1 MAVERSEALETELA
15 EAKATAEQ
23 RQAALQAKLEEAAA
37 RAEAAE
43 KRAADLD
50 ASLAKSSASDSA
62 ALSAVRTELS
72 ERCHAVTKLERELKE
87 IRAAKEMAD
96 DQSSTL
102 SDDLKA
108 CQAELQT
115 TLEEAIDTRINL
127 DALGQEL
134 QALKDAT
141 ESTDADAKSQAE
153 GGGGG
158 GGKDAAAVA
167 GLSAELAATKQSL
180 IEAVECGEAA
190 ADALSE
196 LRLLSKGPWQVG
208 DSCQIEMAAEA
219 TASPSPEDA
228 TGHGPDKDS
237 AADHVKDGGS
247 SKGRACYTGTIRFL
261 GEAAICGGNDLDQAA
276 AAALSTWVGV
286 ELTAPVGR
294 NDGSVR
300 GVRYFTCPP
309 QHGLLVRPERL
320 LLPPLATTTV
330 AAAAGGGG
338 GGATDPLAASSF
350 SDTKEV
356 GQLRDQIASMAEDL
370 KRATQ
375 SRRQA
380 DSARKHLE
388 ASLSTAQAEAESVRA
403 AAEEER
409 SGRGK
414 AEARAVT
421 LSQELARLS
430 EEVKRLQGYLSSKRG
445 GGGASGPA
453 AEKRAAAM
461 TLEERE
467 AVRKNKTL
475 SCLLLYTKR
484 SIYQDRLTTNIV
496 KS

>member
-72 ERCHAVTKLERELKE
+72 ERCHAVTTLERELKE

-208 DSCQIEMAAEA
+208 DSCQIEMAAET

-237 AADHVKDGGS
+237 AADGGS
-247 SKGRACYTGTIRFL
+247 GSKGRACYTGTIRFL

-320 LLPPLATTTV
+320 LLPPPATTTV

-338 GGATDPLAASSF
+338 GGATDPLAATSF
-350 SDTKEV
+350 GDTKEV

-380 DSARKHLE
+380 DSARKQLE
-388 ASLSTAQAEAESVRA
+388 AALSTAQAEAESVRA

-445 GGGASGPA
+445 GGGGGASGAA

>member
-1 MAVERSEALETELA
+1 V
-15 EAKATAEQ
+15 
-23 RQAALQAKLEEAAA
+23 
-37 RAEAAE
+37 
-43 KRAADLD
+43 
-50 ASLAKSSASDSA
+50 
-62 ALSAVRTELS
+62 
-72 ERCHAVTKLERELKE
+72 
-87 IRAAKEMAD
+87 
-96 DQSSTL
+96 
-102 SDDLKA
+102 
-108 CQAELQT
+108 
-115 TLEEAIDTRINL
+115 
-127 DALGQEL
+127 
-134 QALKDAT
+134 
-141 ESTDADAKSQAE
+141 
-153 GGGGG
+153 
-158 GGKDAAAVA
+158 
-167 GLSAELAATKQSL
+167 ELAATKQSL

-237 AADHVKDGGS
+237 AADHVKDGSS

-276 AAALSTWVGV
+276 AAAAASTWVGV

-338 GGATDPLAASSF
+338 GGATDPLAATSF

-445 GGGASGPA
+445 GGGASGAA

-475 SCLLLYTKR
+475 SCLLLYPKR